1 MAGKGSKPRP
11 VDRAKWDSCPLWR
24 RDIRDAHRHYEMTR
38 QKREFEAKCE
48 AMRALRDK
56 QLTRDESQLHEQIET
71 AKVEYDERDA

>member
-11 VDRAKWDSCPLWR
+11 YDRKAWDDCPLWR

-38 QKREFEAKCE
+38 QRREFEQ
-48 AMRALRDK
+48 RA
-56 QLTRDESQLHEQIET
+56 RDESQLHEQIET